1 MPQINKS
8 RENLEIRQRE
18 KFGSTNSM
26 KGKEE
31 KRKLPMK
38 RPVGRRGV
46 VTHL

>member
-26 KGKEE
+26 KGKGREE
-31 KRKLPMK
+31 EITNEEA
-38 RPVGRRGV
+38 GR
-46 VTHL
+46 